1 MLGRGDS
8 DVIDEAYPPLG
19 RASREPKM
27 GEISKSLMVS
37 CQELLEEMLYLL
49 CSIIGYLDLDLF
61 KRKSQGL
68 YGVWVVGVKFLTYA
82 AMRKQLMIEVFQET
96 AMYM

>member
-1 MLGRGDS
+1 
-8 DVIDEAYPPLG
+8 
-19 RASREPKM
+19 
-27 GEISKSLMVS
+27 
-37 CQELLEEMLYLL
+37 MLYLL